1 MILAQVFFSHLI
13 KFVWFFFSLCL
24 RTASYFQF
32 YLSDFWTPSQHQV
45 RCSPLQRMLVTHKT
59 LYPEKLRWLFHAHIH
74 FRALCYPQPYTPG
87 KTTALKLC
95 SRLGNTQIKF
105 QKNWQRFCRKKTTQ
119 IREIKV
125 FTEKIQFKNSLP
137 VWGYSFPSTSQ
148 VHKFFQSMHIEWSKQ
163 WLPYILPIIF
173 LRGTCVHTLCP
184 TWSIS
189 LTIPGRV

>member
-1 MILAQVFFSHLI
+1 M
-13 KFVWFFFSLCL
+13 
-24 RTASYFQF
+24 
-32 YLSDFWTPSQHQV
+32 
-45 RCSPLQRMLVTHKT
+45 
-59 LYPEKLRWLFHAHIH
+59 
-74 FRALCYPQPYTPG
+74 
-87 KTTALKLC
+87 
-95 SRLGNTQIKF
+95 
-105 QKNWQRFCRKKTTQ
+105 
-119 IREIKV
+119 

-189 LTIPGRV
+189 LTIPGRVWFIVRTLTMQALFGQQTGCFLETQASLHLFSADDVSRISRCPGDHLDLLLFPGCQISRNPEQMYLSHWISCRQNF